1 MKLCVLLCFFFSF
14 HCVQWGSRKN
24 LLAVNNISSVVILSE
39 QAISSHFHQQVA
51 VVQVSPN
58 LFNVTTFSTGT
69 THSLRV
75 DMNVNGVFATKVNW
89 FFFFIYLLDQL
100 PSWVY
105 GDQTFQV
112 FNITL
117 LWYSV
122 YWVTEVLL

>member
-1 MKLCVLLCFFFSF
+1 M
-14 HCVQWGSRKN
+14 QWGSRKN

-75 DMNVNGVFATKVNW
+75 DMNVNGVFATKVNC
-89 FFFFIYLLDQL
+89 FFFSFICSISCLVGCMETKLSKSL
-100 PSWVY
+100 
-105 GDQTFQV
+105 
-112 FNITL
+112 I
-117 LWYSV
+117 
-122 YWVTEVLL
+122 

>member
-1 MKLCVLLCFFFSF
+1 M
-14 HCVQWGSRKN
+14 QWGSRKN

-75 DMNVNGVFATKVNW
+75 DMNVNGVFATKVNC
-89 FFFFIYLLDQL
+89 FFFHLFAR
-100 PSWVY
+100 
-105 GDQTFQV
+105 
-112 FNITL
+112 
-117 LWYSV
+117 SV
-122 YWVTEVLL
+122 A